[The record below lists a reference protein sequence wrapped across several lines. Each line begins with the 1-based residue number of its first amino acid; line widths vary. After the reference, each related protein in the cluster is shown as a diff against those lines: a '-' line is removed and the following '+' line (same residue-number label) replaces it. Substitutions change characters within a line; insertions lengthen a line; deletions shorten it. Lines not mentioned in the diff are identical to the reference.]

1 MEAIRSRV
9 NASLLALGKA
19 GLADGARIETAAA
32 IAGLG
37 AAGLAALAFWSLI
50 AAGRLT
56 REASESAKESGAR
69 QRDLLATL
77 SLGTF
82 MARDMHGVIRYWA
95 EGCTRLYG
103 WTAEEAVGR
112 SAHELLHT
120 IFPRPLTEIEAILG
134 REGEWTG
141 DLRHQ
146 TRDGRELLVTVHNVL
161 RRSAPEHPAVLL
173 EFLTDVTAQRRA
185 EVALDRSLALMKTV
199 IETTPGLIY
208 AKDRQGRMTLSNN
221 AVGALVNRPTAE
233 VEGLTDLELLDDPA
247 QAAAMMSND
256 RRVMETGVPEEFEEL
271 TGPVSGQARVWLSTK
286 APMRDASGSVI
297 GMVGVSLEITE
308 RKQAEDRLRLMVDE
322 LNHRVKN
329 TLVTVQALAAQTL
342 RGVDPAVN
350 AALEGRIQALAAVHD
365 VLTRE
370 SWQDAALEEVIGN
383 ALAPFGV
390 AGDPRFEASGP
401 PLRLLP
407 RVAVTISMAL
417 HELATNAIKYGAWST
432 AAGRVHVRW
441 EISGGAE
448 PRVRVKWSEHDGPPV
463 ATPLLRGFGSRMI
476 ERGLARDLRGTA
488 KIIFD
493 PEGLTC
499 TIDAPL
505 AEIVATMRVV
515 TLPRVGRM

>member
-1 MEAIRSRV
+1 MGAIRSRV
-9 NASLLALGKA
+9 DALLLALGKA
-19 GLADGARIETAAA
+19 GLADGARAETAAA

-37 AAGLAALAFWSLI
+37 AVGLAALAFWSLI
-50 AAGRLT
+50 AADRVT
-56 REASESAKESGAR
+56 REASESAEESAAR

-82 MARDMHGVIRYWA
+82 MARDTNGVIRYWA

-112 SAHELLHT
+112 SAHELLRT
-120 IFPRPLTEIEAILG
+120 IFPAPLTEIDAILS

-141 DLRHQ
+141 DLRHH
-146 TRDGRELLVTVHNVL
+146 TREGRELLVTVHKVL
-161 RRSAPEHPAVLL
+161 RRSGPGQPAVLL

-185 EVALDRSLALMKTV
+185 EVALGSSRALMKTV

-208 AKDRQGRMTLSNN
+208 AKDSEGRMILSNN
-221 AVGALVNRPTAE
+221 AVGVLVDRSTAE
-233 VEGLTDLELLDDPA
+233 VEGLTDLELLADAA
-247 QAAAMMSND
+247 QTAVLMSND
-256 RRVMETGVPEEFEEL
+256 RRVMETGVPEVFEEL
-271 TGPVSGQARVWLSTK
+271 TGGEGGPARVWLSTK
-286 APMRDASGSVI
+286 APMRNAAGLVI

-329 TLVTVQALAAQTL
+329 TLVTVQAVAAQTL

-350 AALEGRIQALAAVHD
+350 AALEGRLQALAAVHD

-370 SWQDAALEEVIGN
+370 SWRDAALDEVIGN

-390 AGDPRFEASGP
+390 PGDARFEASGP

-407 RVAVTISMAL
+407 RVAVTMSMAL

-432 AAGRVHVRW
+432 AAGRVRILW

-448 PRVRVKWSEHDGPPV
+448 PRLRVEWSEHDGPPV
-463 ATPLLRGFGSRMI
+463 ATPLLRGFGTRMI
-476 ERGLARDLRGTA
+476 ERSLARDLRGTA
-488 KIIFD
+488 KIVFD
-493 PEGLTC
+493 PGGLVC
-499 TIDAPL
+499 TVETSL
-505 AEIVATMRVV
+505 AEIVATSRVIP
-515 TLPRVGRM
+515 LPRVGRM